1 MATIEKRLRNGKIT
15 YRVRYRD
22 PAGRQRST
30 VFARKADAQRFLN
43 ETESAKARGTWT
55 DPALGR
61 VLFREWLGEWWATT
75 TNLRASTRARDESLL
90 RRLALP
96 SFGDAP
102 LAAISQRDVRAWVAE
117 LSARGL
123 APATVQKAY
132 QLLGKVMG
140 AAVDAGM
147 LAQSPCRRVPLPKV
161 EREEMRFLTPA
172 EVVTLADA
180 IVPRYRALV
189 LVGAYGGLRIGEL
202 AGLRRSHV
210 DLLRGTVQVAEIV
223 VEVRGVLH
231 MGPPKTRASRRTV
244 GLPRFVVE
252 ELAAHLAGP
261 GEPAA
266 FVFTAPQGGPLRV
279 TAFRARVWRPAVVAA
294 GLDGLRIHDLRH
306 TAVALWIAAGANPKE
321 VSARAGH
328 SSVSFTLD
336 RYGHLYPEADA
347 ALRDRLDALYGT
359 AQAAPTSPV
368 VRLARRAGR
377 GPSVAPGASRNDKSA
392 ADGTPTT
399 L

>member
-1 MATIEKRLRNGKIT
+1 MGHVERRVWSGKAS
-15 YRVRYRD
+15 YRARYRD
-22 PAGRQRST
+22 PAGRERSKS
-30 VFARKADAQRFLN
+30 FRRKADAERWLA
-43 ETESAKARGTWT
+43 EIEHAKSHGTWT

-61 VLFREWLGEWWATT
+61 IRFDDWLASWWATT
-75 TNLRASTRARDESLL
+75 TNLRPTTRARDELVL
-90 RRLALP
+90 RLYALP
-96 SFGDAP
+96 RFGKVP
-102 LAAISQRDVRAWVAE
+102 LAAITQLDVRTWVAE

-123 APATVQKAY
+123 TPATVTKTSQVFS
-132 QLLGKVMG
+132 KVMG
-140 AAVDAGM
+140 AAVDAGYV
-147 LAQSPCRRVPLPKV
+147 AQTPCRNVPLPKI

-172 EVVTLADA
+172 EIITLSDA
-180 IVPRYRALV
+180 IRPLYRTLV

-202 AGLRRSHV
+202 GGLRRGRV

-252 ELAAHLAGP
+252 ELAAHLADPGGP
-261 GEPAA
+261 EA

-279 TAFRARVWRPAVVAA
+279 TAFRARVWRPATRAT

-321 VSARAGH
+321 VAARAGH

-359 AQAAPTSPV
+359 ARPTPQGEV
-368 VRLARRAGR
+368 VRLPRRSRR
-377 GPSVAPGASRNDKSA
+377 GPSGGPRAPGDHRSA
-392 ADGTPTT
+392 PGRAPT
-399 L
+399 

>member
-1 MATIEKRLRNGKIT
+1 
-15 YRVRYRD
+15 
-22 PAGRQRST
+22 
-30 VFARKADAQRFLN
+30 
-43 ETESAKARGTWT
+43 
-55 DPALGR
+55 
-61 VLFREWLGEWWATT
+61 
-75 TNLRASTRARDESLL
+75 
-90 RRLALP
+90 
-96 SFGDAP
+96 
-102 LAAISQRDVRAWVAE
+102 
-117 LSARGL
+117 
-123 APATVQKAY
+123 
-132 QLLGKVMG
+132 MG

-172 EVVTLADA
+172 EVATLAEA

-202 AGLRRSHV
+202 AGLRRSRV

-231 MGPPKTRASRRTV
+231 VGPPKTRASRRTV

-252 ELAAHLAGP
+252 ELAVHLGRP
-261 GEPAA
+261 GDLQAL
-266 FVFTAPQGGPLRV
+266 VFTAPHGGPLRLP
-279 TAFRARVWRPAVVAA
+279 AFRARVWRPAVVAA

-321 VSARAGH
+321 VAARAGH

-336 RYGHLYPEADA
+336 RHGHLYPEADT
-347 ALRDRLDALYGT
+347 ALRDRLDALYGN
-359 AQAAPTSPV
+359 AQSAPEGTV
-368 VRLARRAGR
+368 VRLRGQAGR
-377 GPSVAPGASRNDKSA
+377 GPSVAPGGSGNDESA
-392 ADGTPTT
+392 ADGASAT